1 MSVLLMALGLLLFF
15 GLVVAHEWGH
25 FVMAR
30 RGGVE
35 VEEFG
40 IGFPPR
46 LFKKRTKVAGYFRL
60 TCYHSADSLSLRASM
75 MWTSSRIALARLAS
89 EQRQKLWQPV

>member
-1 MSVLLMALGLLLFF
+1 MSVILLISGVLLFF

-25 FVMAR
+25 FIMAR
-30 RGGVE
+30 RGGVV

-46 LFKKRTKVAGYFRL
+46 LFKKQTKGGWLFTINLLPIGRFRK
-60 TCYHSADSLSLRASM
+60 T
-75 MWTSSRIALARLAS
+75 
-89 EQRQKLWQPV
+89 

>member
-1 MSVLLMALGLLLFF
+1 MSVFLLILSLILFV

-25 FVMAR
+25 FIVAR

-46 LFKKRTKVAGYFRL
+46 AWSKNVKTKKK
-60 TCYHSADSLSLRASM
+60 
-75 MWTSSRIALARLAS
+75 
-89 EQRQKLWQPV
+89 